1 MRKYL
6 LIIALAWLPAQG
18 MAAGGGAHLKHAA
31 IDLNNTAS
39 LQRGAKLF
47 TNYCLNCHTASYMR
61 YQRMA
66 TDLGLDE
73 AQVVNNL
80 MFVPGQ
86 KIGDTMTVAMKRG
99 DGERWFGVAPP
110 DLSVVSRSRGSD
122 WLYTYLTSFYKDES
136 RAVGVDNL
144 VFPKV
149 GMPHVLWEL
158 QGWQTPVYNTVKGP
172 DGKPKQV
179 IKGLE
184 LTTPGTLTPTEYDNV
199 VLDLVNFMTYMG
211 EPAQIQRRSLGIWV
225 LLFLVVFTVLAY
237 LLKKEYWKD
246 VH

>member
-1 MRKYL
+1 MRKSIL
-6 LIIALAWLPAQG
+6 TIVLALSPALG
-18 MAAGGGAHLKHAA
+18 LASGGGEHVKHAA
-31 IDLNNTAS
+31 VDLNNTAS

-47 TNYCLNCHTASYMR
+47 VNYCLNCHTAAYMR

-66 TDLGLDE
+66 GDLGLSED
-73 AQVVNNL
+73 QMKDNL

-86 KIGDTMTVAMKRG
+86 KIGDTMTVAMPRA

-110 DLSVVSRSRGSD
+110 DLSVVARSRGPD
-122 WLYTYLTSFYKDES
+122 WLYTYLNSFYVDES
-136 RAVGVDNL
+136 RPLGVDNL

-158 QGWQTPVYNTVKGP
+158 QGWQTPVHDTVEGI
-172 DGKPKQV
+172 DGHPKQV
-179 IKGLE
+179 IKELE
-184 LTTPGTLTPTEYDNV
+184 LTTPGSMSPAEYDKA
-199 VLDLVNFMTYMG
+199 VLDLVSFLTYMG
-211 EPAQIQRRSLGIWV
+211 EPAQMQRRSLGVWV